1 MAVSL
6 KRLEAKGGGDALHI
20 AATAEPAASRRRPTA
35 GRPQDGTRGTES
47 GRDMVHDGRG
57 RDGLVEPGFFL
68 GDDSWGGRMSDR
80 AQNDAI
86 RGLRSQLDTQ
96 RHRLNSELRHL
107 RGTLEQRIDRM
118 AASFDAFVELS
129 DVREQLV
136 PFTGAAMARR
146 RVLLMLDGRVP
157 DELHLDASA
166 AEGDYW
172 LLPAAHGLHAL
183 LRDDLRGAQRNFSK
197 AADLDPLRAGVF
209 TLLSAAERAPDTA
222 PALAD
227 WILSAVLPEPPEHA
241 AAHEWALILLAAEG
255 RLGDG
260 ARQTVLAGCAE
271 LLLESPADTAVP
283 SELLEFGKD
292 GAAERRPAP
301 LSALSGTGPV
311 KEALAAADRLAA
323 LRRTVEAAAADPSGA
338 AGPEGSDGSDSGDGP
353 ASPALDGAGP
363 LLRRLVEEGS
373 PEEAPLLYRAAQ
385 LRAVVESRGGA
396 SDDVELETWKDP
408 KGRTLDLLPASAF
421 SPGADPQVRRFALE
435 VFAPLVLRE
444 ARSRA
449 QTALAP
455 LPDRSAVRVN
465 GVEVAVG
472 TGGADTAGTRA
483 AQERARDA
491 AADQNG
497 STHTVGA
504 GVAGAI
510 AVLSAL
516 FGLVMQQTG
525 LLVTAVIALA
535 AAGVLVLMGKEA
547 RKNLDAERTARTAS
561 AEKKLEAAVQSWARY
576 RADAEQVQAQARRD
590 ADAVERMLGGGGKT

>member
-1 MAVSL
+1 
-6 KRLEAKGGGDALHI
+6 
-20 AATAEPAASRRRPTA
+20 
-35 GRPQDGTRGTES
+35 
-47 GRDMVHDGRG
+47 MVHDGRG

-86 RGLRSQLDTQ
+86 RGLRSQLDNQ

-129 DVREQLV
+129 DVREQLM

-183 LRDDLRGAQRNFSK
+183 LRDDLRGAQRNFAE

-209 TLLSAAERAPDTA
+209 TLLSAAERAPDAA

-283 SELLEFGKD
+283 SELLEFGK
-292 GAAERRPAP
+292 GGPAERRPAP

-323 LRRTVEAAAADPSGA
+323 LRRTVEAAVAAPSGGT
-338 AGPEGSDGSDSGDGP
+338 GPEGSDGSDDPGDGP
-353 ASPALDGAGP
+353 ASPALDAAGP

-408 KGRTLDLLPASAF
+408 EGRTLDLLSASAF

-449 QTALAP
+449 QAALAP

-472 TGGADTAGTRA
+472 TGGADTAGARA

-491 AADQNG
+491 AAGQNG
-497 STHTVGA
+497 STPTVGA

-525 LLVTAVIALA
+525 LLVTAVVALA
-535 AAGVLVLMGKEA
+535 AAGGLVLMGKEA
-547 RKNLDAERTARTAS
+547 RKDLEAERTARTAS
-561 AEKKLEAAVQSWARY
+561 AEKKLEAAVRSWARY
-576 RADAEQVQAQARRD
+576 RADAEQVQAQARQD